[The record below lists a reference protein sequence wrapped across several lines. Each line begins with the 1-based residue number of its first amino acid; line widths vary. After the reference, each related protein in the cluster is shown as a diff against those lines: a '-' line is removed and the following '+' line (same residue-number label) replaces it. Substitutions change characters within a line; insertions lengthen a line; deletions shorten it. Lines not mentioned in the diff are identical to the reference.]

1 MRLNRLFSGLVT
13 LLNASYIGAW
23 IFVFNTISNQ
33 TDRQL
38 SFLNGWFNLFKN
50 INQLDITLVVLTLT
64 SIVSTIWIH
73 KPNLKR
79 FAKITLLVHL
89 LFLAYMLWSHL

>member
-1 MRLNRLFSGLVT
+1 MRINRLFSSLVA
-13 LLNASYIGAW
+13 LLNVYYLGAW
-23 IFVFNTISNQ
+23 IFAFNTISNQ

-64 SIVSTIWIH
+64 SVVSTIWIH

-79 FAKITLLVHL
+79 FAKITLLIHL

>member
-1 MRLNRLFSGLVT
+1 MWINRLFSGLVA
-13 LLNASYIGAW
+13 LLNVYYLGAW
-23 IFVFNTISNQ
+23 IFAFNTISNQ

-38 SFLNGWFNLFKN
+38 SFLNSWFNRFKN

-64 SIVSTIWIH
+64 TVVSTIWIY

-79 FAKITLLVHL
+79 FAKIT
-89 LFLAYMLWSHL
+89 

>member
-1 MRLNRLFSGLVT
+1 MWINRLFSGLVA
-13 LLNASYIGAW
+13 LLNVYYLGTW
-23 IFVFNTISNQ
+23 IFAFNTISNQ

-38 SFLNGWFNLFKN
+38 SFLNSWFNRFKN

-64 SIVSTIWIH
+64 TVVSTIWIY

-79 FAKITLLVHL
+79 FAKIT
-89 LFLAYMLWSHL
+89 

>member
-13 LLNASYIGAW
+13 LLNVSYIGAW

-33 TDRQL
+33 TDRKL

-89 LFLAYMLWSHL
+89 LFLAYMLWSYL

>member
-13 LLNASYIGAW
+13 LLNVYYIGTW
-23 IFVFNTISNQ
+23 IFVFYTISNQ
-33 TDRQL
+33 MDRQL

-64 SIVSTIWIH
+64 SIVSTIYIH
-73 KPNLKR
+73 KSNLKWIT
-79 FAKITLLVHL
+79 KITLIIHL

>member
-1 MRLNRLFSGLVT
+1 MRINRLFSSLVA
-13 LLNASYIGAW
+13 LLNVYYIGAW
-23 IFVFNTISNQ
+23 IFVFNTITNQ

-64 SIVSTIWIH
+64 SIISTIYIH
-73 KPNLKR
+73 KTNLKG
-79 FAKITLLVHL
+79 FAKIALLIHL
-89 LFLAYMLWSHL
+89 LFLAYMLCSHL

>member
-13 LLNASYIGAW
+13 LLNVSYIGAW

>member
-1 MRLNRLFSGLVT
+1 MWFNRLFSGLVA
-13 LLNASYIGAW
+13 LLNVYYLGAW
-23 IFVFNTISNQ
+23 IFAFNTISNQ

-38 SFLNGWFNLFKN
+38 SFLNSWFNRFKN

-64 SIVSTIWIH
+64 TVVSTIWIY

-79 FAKITLLVHL
+79 FAKIT
-89 LFLAYMLWSHL
+89 

>member
-1 MRLNRLFSGLVT
+1 MRINRLFSSLVA
-13 LLNASYIGAW
+13 LLNVYYIGTW

-38 SFLNGWFNLFKN
+38 SFLNGWFNFFKN
-50 INQLDITLVVLTLT
+50 INQLDITLAVLTLT
-64 SIVSTIWIH
+64 SIVSTIYIH
-73 KPNLKR
+73 KTNLKR
-79 FAKITLLVHL
+79 FAKIALLIHL